1 MGLRRRCSLRL
12 PGCRTLVFVRPGW
25 HCLVFINLAN
35 TKERDVIMN
44 WFKNVSVA
52 KKVAS
57 LIAISVLFLLGVG
70 FTGYSYLQT
79 ARNEIETMYKERLI
93 PIQLINENRAHSRA
107 VEADLL
113 HLTIVTNDKEKQRL
127 LADIESRAEDYNKNL
142 ATYEKTSLDT
152 NEAKM
157 LQEMKAILS
166 KYREQRQAVIQLVM
180 ANKNAEAYQVFY
192 SSVMPTADIYHSQ
205 IIQISNYLEKQAAE
219 VAAQNEK
226 DFAKA
231 VMIMIGI
238 IITAAILISFLG
250 WIISRMITLPLQHV
264 SVAVQEVAAGN
275 LSIGELEVQSSDEV
289 GKVAVGLNS
298 MVKSLRV
305 LISHVNNSAEQLAAS
320 SEELTASAEQTAI
333 AAGQVAVSVSEVASG
348 TERQLT
354 AVHNGSDE
362 IEHMLKGLQHVA
374 ANSNTVAA
382 RSDKAADAATTGSIA
397 IKEAIAQITT
407 VENTVTNSALVVE
420 KLGEQSKEIDQ
431 IVSTISGI
439 ASQTNLL
446 ALNAAIEA
454 ARAGEQGRGFAV
466 VADEVRKL
474 AEQSQEAAKQIA
486 KLIRAIQS
494 ETESA
499 VTAMKNGKQEVRTG
513 VNMVNNAGQVFD
525 SILDLVKTSSNQVRE
540 ISAEIDLVSQGSQS
554 IVRAMDEI
562 AAVSKE
568 SASET
573 QTVSAATEEQSASM
587 EEIASSSQ
595 ALAALAEELR
605 AAVSKFT
612 V

>member
-1 MGLRRRCSLRL
+1 
-12 PGCRTLVFVRPGW
+12 
-25 HCLVFINLAN
+25 
-35 TKERDVIMN
+35 MN
-44 WFKNVSVA
+44 WLKNVSVA

-57 LIAISVLFLLGVG
+57 LIVISVLFLLCVG
-70 FTGYSYLQT
+70 FTGYSYLQ
-79 ARNEIETMYKERLI
+79 AAKIELDTMYKERLI

-113 HLTIVTNDKEKQRL
+113 HLTIVPNDKEKQRL
-127 LADIESRAEDYNKNL
+127 LADIEARAEDYNKNL
-142 ATYEKTSLDT
+142 TAYEKTSLDT

-157 LQEMKAILS
+157 LQEMKSTLS
-166 KYREQRQAVIQLVM
+166 KYREQRQAVIQLAM
-180 ANKNAEAYQVFY
+180 ANKNAEAYQVFHNN
-192 SSVMPTADIYHSQ
+192 VMPTANVYHSQ
-205 IIQISNYLEKQAAE
+205 IIQISTYLEKQAAE

-231 VMIMIGI
+231 ITVMIGI
-238 IITAAILISFLG
+238 IITAAALISFLG
-250 WIISRMITLPLQHV
+250 WIISRMITLPLKQV

-289 GKVAVGLNS
+289 GQVAIGLNS
-298 MVKSLRV
+298 MVKNLRV

-348 TERQLT
+348 TDRQLT

-374 ANSNTVAA
+374 LNSNTVAA
-382 RSDKAADAATTGSIA
+382 RSDKAADAANTGSIA
-397 IKEAIAQITT
+397 IKEAITQITI
-407 VENTVTNSALVVE
+407 VESTVTNSALVVE
-420 KLGEQSKEIDQ
+420 RLGEQSKEIDQ

-486 KLIRAIQS
+486 KLIQDIQS

-499 VTAMKNGKQEVRTG
+499 VAAMKNGKQEVRTG
-513 VNMVNNAGQVFD
+513 VNMVNNAGQVFG
-525 SILDLVKTSSNQVRE
+525 SILNLVKASSDQVRE
-540 ISAEIDLVSQGSQS
+540 ISAEIDLVAQGSQS
-554 IVRAMDEI
+554 IVRAMNEI

-595 ALAALAEELR
+595 ALASLAEELR
-605 AAVSKFT
+605 SAVSKFT